1 MFEESDKFSTLLKQ
15 IKQHLSV
22 WLFIQII
29 IFLSGTLS
37 VIFGLYKLFSD
48 PPVIE
53 ESESACELDPEFGV
67 ITVDI
72 GGAVNNPGVYELKLG
87 SRINDLISVS
97 NGFTD
102 TVDKYH
108 INKVLN
114 LSKRL
119 DDGEKIYIPTMEES
133 KMAIEGSQNNVAS
146 SNDSASVEKIIS
158 INTASKESLMGL
170 EGIGEKRADDII
182 SGRPYSSLNDLLS
195 KEIVTNSI
203 YENIKN
209 SISL

>member
-1 MFEESDKFSTLLKQ
+1 
-15 IKQHLSV
+15 
-22 WLFIQII
+22 
-29 IFLSGTLS
+29 
-37 VIFGLYKLFSD
+37 
-48 PPVIE
+48 
-53 ESESACELDPEFGV
+53 
-67 ITVDI
+67 
-72 GGAVNNPGVYELKLG
+72 
-87 SRINDLISVS
+87 
-97 NGFTD
+97 
-102 TVDKYH
+102 
-108 INKVLN
+108 
-114 LSKRL
+114 
-119 DDGEKIYIPTMEES
+119 MEES